1 MKKLLVLVMTV
12 ALVLGSFC
20 FTALAEEPITIGF
33 CNYTDTD
40 AFFITVKESM
50 QRVCQEKGYNLLYAV
65 SEFDPIKMRSAWDSF
80 VTQGANII
88 VDFSVMEDSGSSMA
102 KNFKEM
108 YGIDVVSIDNVYE
121 NAYFF
126 GVNNLEAGKTAG
138 YFLADQVEKKWGG
151 EVDCM
156 LQFYREANGPTVKLR
171 NSGIYDGL
179 VEAGIELSEEDVEWQ
194 DAGSGAIDPVKMKSI
209 VTDYLTAHP
218 DDHHIVMGVF
228 NDDGAN
234 AAYNAI
240 KASGREDDVLM
251 VSHNADPVAI
261 DNMKSGENCWVGTV
275 CYSPATYGDQVIAL
289 VERILAG
296 EEVPTENY
304 ANTFVISAENVSEYY
319 PD

>member
-1 MKKLLVLVMTV
+1 
-12 ALVLGSFC
+12 
-20 FTALAEEPITIGF
+20 
-33 CNYTDTD
+33 
-40 AFFITVKESM
+40 
-50 QRVCQEKGYNLLYAV
+50 
-65 SEFDPIKMRSAWDSF
+65 
-80 VTQGANII
+80 
-88 VDFSVMEDSGSSMA
+88 MA